1 VALLQG
7 VPQLALAVL
16 VEGDAEADDF
26 EHVGLRRGGGRGG
39 CSAGAAAEADRLQW
53 ASMIVSTVRPTA
65 RRRCRMVGLPITGRV
80 DGRGDVVLEDA
91 AALALE
97 LVGRRGLM
105 KTRLA
110 SRSLRRLMA
119 ALPPPSM

>member
-1 VALLQG
+1 LQG

-26 EHVGLRRGGGRGG
+26 EHVGLRRGRGG
-39 CSAGAAAEADRLQW
+39 AARRAAAEADRLQW

-97 LVGRRGLM
+97 LVGRGGLM

>member
-1 VALLQG
+1 LQG

-26 EHVGLRRGGGRGG
+26 EHVGR
-39 CSAGAAAEADRLQW
+39 AAAAAAVADRLQW

-110 SRSLRRLMA
+110 SRGCA
-119 ALPPPSM
+119 G

>member
-1 VALLQG
+1 
-7 VPQLALAVL
+7 
-16 VEGDAEADDF
+16 
-26 EHVGLRRGGGRGG
+26 
-39 CSAGAAAEADRLQW
+39 
-53 ASMIVSTVRPTA
+53 
-65 RRRCRMVGLPITGRV
+65 MVGLPIVGRV

-97 LVGRRGLM
+97 LVGRGGLM